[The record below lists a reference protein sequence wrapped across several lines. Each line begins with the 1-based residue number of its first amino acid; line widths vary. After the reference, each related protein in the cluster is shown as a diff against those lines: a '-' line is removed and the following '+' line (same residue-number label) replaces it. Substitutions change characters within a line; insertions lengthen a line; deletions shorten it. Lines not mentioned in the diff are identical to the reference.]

1 MGLLFGPSDRAD
13 FVEKA
18 LRLIDDAT
26 LRRELGEA
34 GAAYSQR
41 MPGPGNEARA
51 LVAVYEAAMG
61 SRSCAAA
68 KSA

>member
-1 MGLLFGPSDRAD
+1 MGLLFGSSDRTD

-18 LRLIDDAT
+18 LRLIDDAS

-41 MPGPGNEARA
+41 MPGPGDEARA

-61 SRSCAAA
+61 GSFAAVT
-68 KSA
+68 SG